1 MAHIFSKVVGGK
13 ELKIEV
19 GKFAEQASAA
29 ALVTYG
35 ESVVLATVCTAGAR
49 EGMDFFPLTV
59 DYEERLYANGKIPG
73 SFFRREARP
82 PTSAILT
89 SRVTDRSIRPL
100 FPKGFRNEV
109 QVIISAVSHDQEN
122 PLDILAIIGASI
134 VLSLSE
140 LPFSGPVAGCR
151 IGYVDSE
158 FIVNPTYDQNNEGS
172 LDLTISS
179 TNEAV
184 VMVEAGA
191 SELPEDIIL
200 DALEKGREV
209 NSEIIEFIEE
219 IKNTCGK
226 EKIEFIPSAEIEG
239 LQEDIKNMVG
249 DQVKSIFDEGSA
261 KGERNEV
268 LDDLQDELNEKL
280 AEKYESGDI
289 KEGFEKI
296 LKKTMR
302 NKILVDGKRPDGRG
316 LDEIRP
322 LSIEVGILPRTH
334 GTGLFQR
341 GQTQVLSVATLAGL
355 SMAQNLDNLSPEETK
370 RYMHHYNFMPYSTG
384 EVRRLMTGRREIG
397 HGALAERALEPVIPS
412 EEEFP
417 YAIRIVSEILSSNG
431 STSMGSVCGSTLSL
445 MDAGVPIKSPVAG
458 IAMGLILSDD
468 SSNYAVLTDIQ
479 GIEDF
484 QGDMDFKVAGSRDG
498 ITALQMDV
506 KVQGIN
512 FEIMKDALGKAKD
525 ARNHILDAMLEV
537 IDSPRVDMNPYAPR
551 MIKIKVPSEKI
562 GTVIGP
568 GGKTIRGMIQEYNV
582 SIDVSDDGTV
592 VVGSSD
598 QSGADAAIFAIQS
611 LVKEIEVGEIY
622 TGTVKRIMNF
632 GAFVEVLPGKEG
644 LVHIS
649 QLATHRVENVTDE
662 VEVGDEITVV
672 VKEIDQQGRVN
683 LSRKAVLSDDTDDD
697 SSSSEDNDRNSK
709 GRSNNNRRDRPDN
722 RNRF

>member
-35 ESVVLATVCTAGAR
+35 ESVVLATVCTADAR

-59 DYEERLYANGKIPG
+59 DYEERLYAIGKIPG

-82 PTSAILT
+82 PTNAILT

-122 PLDILAIIGASI
+122 PLDILAIVGASV

-140 LPFSGPVAGCR
+140 IPFSGPVAGCR

-158 FIVNPTYDQNNEGS
+158 FIVNPTYDQINEGS

-200 DALEKGREV
+200 NALEKGREV

-249 DQVKSIFDEGSA
+249 DQVKSIFDEGAA

-302 NKILVDGKRPDGRG
+302 NKILDDGKRPDGRG
-316 LDEIRP
+316 VDEIRP
-322 LSIEVGILPRTH
+322 LSIEVGVLPRTH

-355 SMAQNLDNLSPEETK
+355 SMVQNLDNLSPEETK

-384 EVRRLMTGRREIG
+384 EVRRIGTGRREIG

-468 SSNYAVLTDIQ
+468 SSSYAVLTDIQ

-484 QGDMDFKVAGSRDG
+484 QGDMDFKVAGSREG

-525 ARNHILDAMLEV
+525 ARNRILDAMLEV
-537 IDSPRVDMNPYAPR
+537 IDSPRVDMNPHAPR
-551 MIKIKVPSEKI
+551 MIKISVPSEKI

-568 GGKTIRGMIQEYNV
+568 GGKTIRGMIQDYGV

-598 QSGADAAIFAIQS
+598 QSSADAAIFAIQS

-622 TGTVKRIMNF
+622 TGKVTRIMNF

-649 QLATHRVENVTDE
+649 QLATYRVENVTDE
-662 VEVGDEITVV
+662 VDVGDEITVL

-683 LSRKAVLSDDTDDD
+683 LSRKAVYADD
-697 SSSSEDNDRNSK
+697 SEEGSDSTEDKDRSYK
-709 GRSNNNRRDRPDN
+709 GRSNNKRRDRPDN

>member
-1 MAHIFSKVVGGK
+1 
-13 ELKIEV
+13 
-19 GKFAEQASAA
+19 
-29 ALVTYG
+29 
-35 ESVVLATVCTAGAR
+35 
-49 EGMDFFPLTV
+49 
-59 DYEERLYANGKIPG
+59 
-73 SFFRREARP
+73 
-82 PTSAILT
+82 
-89 SRVTDRSIRPL
+89 
-100 FPKGFRNEV
+100 
-109 QVIISAVSHDQEN
+109 
-122 PLDILAIIGASI
+122 
-134 VLSLSE
+134 
-140 LPFSGPVAGCR
+140 
-151 IGYVDSE
+151 
-158 FIVNPTYDQNNEGS
+158 
-172 LDLTISS
+172 
-179 TNEAV
+179 
-184 VMVEAGA
+184 
-191 SELPEDIIL
+191 
-200 DALEKGREV
+200 
-209 NSEIIEFIEE
+209 
-219 IKNTCGK
+219 
-226 EKIEFIPSAEIEG
+226 
-239 LQEDIKNMVG
+239 MVG
-249 DQVKSIFDEGSA
+249 DRVKAIFDEGAA

-268 LDDLQDELNEKL
+268 LDDMQDELKEKL
-280 AEKYESGDI
+280 VEKYESSDI
-289 KEGFEKI
+289 NEGFEKI

-302 NKILVDGKRPDGRG
+302 NKILDDGKRPDGRSV
-316 LDEIRP
+316 DEIRP

-355 SMAQNLDNLSPEETK
+355 SMVQNLDNLSPEETK

-384 EVRRLMTGRREIG
+384 EVRRIGTGRREIG

-412 EEEFP
+412 EEDFP

-525 ARNHILDAMLEV
+525 ARYRILDAMLEV
-537 IDSPRVDMNPYAPR
+537 IDTPRVDMNPYAPR
-551 MIKIKVPSEKI
+551 MIKISVPAEKI

-568 GGKTIRGMIQEYNV
+568 GGKTIRGMIQDYNV
-582 SIDVSDDGTV
+582 SIDVSDDGSV
-592 VVGSSD
+592 IVGSAD
-598 QSGADAAIFAIQS
+598 QSSADAAIFAIQS

-662 VEVGDEITVV
+662 VDVGDEITVI

-683 LSRKAVLSDDTDDD
+683 LSRKAVYADD
-697 SSSSEDNDRNSK
+697 SDEDSDSSEDKDRNYK
-709 GRSNNNRRDRPDN
+709 GRSNNRRDRSDN
-722 RNRF
+722 KKRF

>member
-1 MAHIFSKVVGGK
+1 MSHIFSKVIGGK

-29 ALVTYG
+29 ALISYG
-35 ESVVLATVCTAGAR
+35 ESVVLATVCTSEAR
-49 EGMDFFPLTV
+49 EGIDFFPLTV
-59 DYEERLYANGKIPG
+59 DYEERLYAIGKIPG

-82 PTSAILT
+82 PTSAILI

-100 FPKGFRNEV
+100 FPKGFKKEV
-109 QVIISAVSHDQEN
+109 QVIITAVSHDQEN
-122 PLDILAIIGASI
+122 PLDILSVIGAST

-140 LPFSGPVAGCR
+140 IPFSGPVAACR
-151 IGYVDSE
+151 IGYSGDE
-158 FIVNPTYDQNNEGS
+158 FNVNPTFDQINSGS
-172 LDLTISS
+172 LDLIISS

-191 SELPEDIIL
+191 SELPEDIVLEAL
-200 DALEKGREV
+200 DKGRQV
-209 NSEIIEFIEE
+209 NSEIIEFIQE
-219 IKNTCGK
+219 IKDTCGK
-226 EKIEFIPSAEIEG
+226 EKIEFIAPMEIEG
-239 LQEDIKNMVG
+239 LEEDIKNLIG
-249 DQVKSIFDEGSA
+249 DQVTTIFDEGAA
-261 KGERNEV
+261 KGERNVV
-268 LDDLQDELNEKL
+268 LDDLQDELSEKL
-280 AEKYESGDI
+280 AEKYESSDI
-289 KEGFEKI
+289 KNGFEKI

-302 NKILVDGKRPDGRG
+302 NKILLDGKRPDGRSV
-316 LDEIRP
+316 DEIRP

-341 GQTQVLSVATLAGL
+341 GQTQVLSIATLAGL

-397 HGALAERALEPVIPS
+397 HGALAERALEPVLPS

-417 YAIRIVSEILSSNG
+417 YTIRVVSEILSSNG

-445 MDAGVPIKSPVAG
+445 MDAGVPIKSPIAG
-458 IAMGLILSDD
+458 IAMGLIISDD
-468 SSNYAVLTDIQ
+468 SNNYAVLTDIQ

-512 FEIMKDALGKAKD
+512 FDIMKDALSKAKD
-525 ARNHILDAMLEV
+525 ARCRILDAMLEV
-537 IDSPRVDMNPYAPR
+537 IDSPRADMNPYAPR
-551 MIKIKVPSEKI
+551 MIKIMVPSDKI

-568 GGKTIRGMIQEYNV
+568 GGKTIRGMIQDYNV
-582 SIDVSDDGTV
+582 SIDVSDDGSV
-592 VVGSSD
+592 IVGSAD
-598 QSGADAAIFAIQS
+598 QSSADAAIFAIQS

-622 TGTVKRIMNF
+622 TGKVTRIMNF

-662 VEVGDEITVV
+662 VDVGDEITVL

-683 LSRKAVLSDDTDDD
+683 LSRKAVYADD
-697 SSSSEDNDRNSK
+697 SADDSESSEKNER
-709 GRSNNNRRDRPDN
+709 NNNRRDRSDN
-722 RNRF
+722 RKRF